1 MLATAHHLFGSD
13 TFTIYPY
20 QLGDDN
26 DEALQSGAWWFYQKV
41 GFRPRDAAALRL
53 MRREQAAMAKR
64 PRHRSTIPTLR
75 RLARANLYY
84 DVGQKRDD
92 VIGELPLG
100 RVGEAVT
107 DAVAK
112 RFGSDRRRAGRVLAD
127 EARALLGLRSLD
139 GWDRNQRLMLQR
151 WAPLIRVLPG
161 VSRWSAAD
169 RKALA
174 DIVRAK
180 GGRRESEYV
189 RLFDAHRRLRSAV
202 IALTR
207 QVEG

>member
-1 MLATAHHLFGSD
+1 MLLESVYGMLTLKNGVPIGYVLVSALFGSSEIAYNVFETFRGGESGHVYGAVLATAHHLFGSD

-84 DVGQKRDD
+84 DMGQPRDD

-100 RVGEAVT
+100 RVDPA
-107 DAVAK
+107 APAS
-112 RFGSDRRRAGRVLAD
+112 RCDRPA
-127 EARALLGLRSLD
+127 
-139 GWDRNQRLMLQR
+139 QR
-151 WAPLIRVLPG
+151 G
-161 VSRWSAAD
+161 C
-169 RKALA
+169 
-174 DIVRAK
+174 
-180 GGRRESEYV
+180 
-189 RLFDAHRRLRSAV
+189 
-202 IALTR
+202 
-207 QVEG
+207 